1 MNIVKPVATHHVEHE
16 RVHHG
21 DRVQDPFEWLR
32 DKDDPAVI
40 AHLQDENAYAEAMT
54 SHLGPLRTRIF
65 DEIRSRTQETDLSV
79 PEAYRGWWY
88 YSRTFEGK
96 QYPAQCR
103 VRTVAGLAG
112 S

>member
-40 AHLQDENAYAEAMT
+40 AHPQDENAYAEAMT

-65 DEIRSRTQETDLSV
+65 DEIRSRTQETDL
-79 PEAYRGWWY
+79 
-88 YSRTFEGK
+88 
-96 QYPAQCR
+96 
-103 VRTVAGLAG
+103 
-112 S
+112 